1 MPPKAS
7 LAMDLVSTTPSFSGF
22 VVTLLC
28 LYVATAFLL
37 AVPVMAI
44 MAGERGPGARQ
55 RQRRRG
61 LSIHL
66 MDDSRRRVLVQ
77 QSAAASWI
85 EHPPPTTTTAPG
97 TAGVAATA

>member
-7 LAMDLVSTTPSFSGF
+7 LATDLVSTTPSFSCF

-37 AVPVMAI
+37 AMPVVAI
-44 MAGERGPGARQ
+44 MAGERGTDAR
-55 RQRRRG
+55 RRRRG
-61 LSIHL
+61 RSIQL
-66 MDDSRRRVLVQ
+66 TDDRALAPRRVLVQ
-77 QSAAASWI
+77 QSAAASWLQ
-85 EHPPPTTTTAPG
+85 HPLPTPTAPG

>member
-7 LAMDLVSTTPSFSGF
+7 LATDLVSTTPSFSGF

-37 AVPVMAI
+37 AVPAVAI
-44 MAGERGPGARQ
+44 MAGDARRRQ
-55 RQRRRG
+55 RGR
-61 LSIHL
+61 SIHL
-66 MDDSRRRVLVQ
+66 TDDRALARRSVLVQ
-77 QSAAASWI
+77 QSAAASSWF
-85 EHPPPTTTTAPG
+85 EHPPPRPTAPG